1 MRMFSKD
8 AVVTAEKD
16 AIAAAEQEVS
26 ALKTRQAELEQRGRD
41 AVVARER
48 AIVRRRDLLQST
60 EPLDGAALVAADVG
74 VREAEITKAGVD
86 DALLEVAKSL
96 DIAKQNLVLA
106 HDQVARQREHERITS
121 AVSQAERALPEF
133 LAAAEA
139 LGAALCNISSD
150 SASVAGVLRN
160 FLRDIV
166 EPVRQALD
174 EASDYASAIQAGQ
187 VAIRSWPPILQPG
200 SEIERKTV
208 FAVEALKW
216 TESDM
221 QKVGGKFAMVQL
233 PVALAELAVRHE
245 LAFDVDSPR
254 AVKLRETQVPQYG
267 TPVEA
272 CFDLMTDPP
281 SRSAEADQVVALE
294 APRHRHLTSV
304 Q

>member
-16 AIAAAEQEVS
+16 AVTAGEEEVN

-41 AVVARER
+41 AVAARDS

-74 VREAEITKAGVD
+74 VREAEITKAGID
-86 DALLEVAKSL
+86 DALLEVAKRL
-96 DIAKQNLVLA
+96 DIAKQNLELA
-106 HDQVARQREHERITS
+106 RDQAARQREYERITA
-121 AVSQAERALPEF
+121 AVGQAERALPEF

-139 LGAALCNISSD
+139 FSAALSNVSFD
-150 SASVAGVLRN
+150 GASVAGVLRN
-160 FLRDIV
+160 FLRDITD
-166 EPVRQALD
+166 PVRQSLN
-174 EASDYASAIQAGQ
+174 EASDYGNAIRAGH
-187 VAIRSWPPILQPG
+187 VAIRTWPPTPQPA

-216 TESDM
+216 TESDT

-233 PVALAELAVRHE
+233 PVALAELAMRHE

-254 AVKLRETQVPQYG
+254 AVKLRETHGPQYG

-281 SRSAEADQVVALE
+281 SRSAEAEQVVVPE
-294 APRHRHLTSV
+294 AQRHRHLTSV